1 MFSIQQ
7 YAWLVGTQ
15 YKPMELAKS
24 DWAGIKKSPPWAIDS
39 WGMGM
44 LFSVIMDND
53 GSLKYWVE
61 WNQLT
66 FWYCYSFSC
75 LLMVPFHVSLLA

>member
-7 YAWLVGTQ
+7 YAWLVGSQ

-24 DWAGIKKSPPWAIDS
+24 DWGAIKKSPPWAIDS

-44 LFSVIMDND
+44 LFSVPFNYNALWWIFVMKE
-53 GSLKYWVE
+53 SLGKLEY
-61 WNQLT
+61 
-66 FWYCYSFSC
+66 YSR
-75 LLMVPFHVSLLA
+75 LPFHDGKLEY